1 MLIHQLQIL
10 YKIEKVLQIIL
21 PSAGQLAKKANRVN
35 TVVNY

>member
-21 PSAGQLAKKANRVN
+21 PSAGQLAKKANGVN
-35 TVVNY
+35 TVVN